1 MPEPLAKADAPPRAE
16 RPRLR
21 KLAAVVNAA
30 SGSVG
35 PGAAAQ
41 LASLVSG
48 QGLEL
53 SMAEPAPGEIETAVR
68 AAVDAAPD
76 LLIILAG
83 DGTARRAAELSGPD
97 GPLIA
102 PLAGGTMNV
111 LPHALYGVQLWTA
124 ALAQILEGGV
134 ERVVGGGRLD
144 GHAFYVAAILGAPA
158 LWGSVR
164 EAVRAGRFDKAGRG
178 VRYALARA
186 FSGDLHYVLD
196 GRPSRQTEA
205 LVLIT
210 PTVSTALHGEA
221 AALEAASLD
230 IRGADQ
236 VVGLAFNGL
245 TGDWRRDSRVSVE
258 TCERGRAQAR
268 RPIPCILDGEIQ
280 SVGREIAFSFEPRA
294 FRALVPAAR
303 NGA

>member
-1 MPEPLAKADAPPRAE
+1 MAEPLAETSRSPPDG

-21 KLAAVVNAA
+21 RLSAVVNAA

-41 LASLVSG
+41 LAGLVAE

-53 SMAEPAPGEIETAVR
+53 ALAEPAPGEIEAALR

-76 LLIILAG
+76 LVIVLAG
-83 DGTARRAAELSGPD
+83 DGTARRAAELSGPQ

-111 LPHALYGVQLWTA
+111 LPHALYGARPWTA
-124 ALAQILEGGV
+124 ALADILESGV
-134 ERVVGGGRLD
+134 ERQVSGGRL
-144 GHAFYVAAILGAPA
+144 GGRAFYVAAILGAPA
-158 LWGSVR
+158 LWGGVR
-164 EAVRAGRFDKAGRG
+164 EAIRAGRFDKAGRG
-178 VRYALARA
+178 VRYALSRA
-186 FSGDLHYVLD
+186 FSGDLHYALE
-196 GRPSRQTEA
+196 GRASRQTEA

-210 PTVSTALHGEA
+210 PTVSAALGGEP
-221 AALEAASLD
+221 ALEAASLD

-236 VVGLAFNGL
+236 AVGLAFNGL
-245 TGDWRRDSRVSVE
+245 TGDWRRDPRVNVE
-258 TCERGRAQAR
+258 PCQQGHARAR

-280 SVGREIAFSFEPRA
+280 RVGREVDFAFEPRA
-294 FRALVPAAR
+294 FRALVPGAGSAA
-303 NGA
+303 

>member
-1 MPEPLAKADAPPRAE
+1 MADTIATAETPPPAG

-21 KLAAVVNAA
+21 RLAAVVNSA
-30 SGSVG
+30 SGGVG
-35 PGAAAQ
+35 PGAAAA
-41 LASLVSG
+41 LASLVSE

-53 SMAEPAPGEIETAVR
+53 TLAEPAPNGIDAAVR
-68 AAVDAAPD
+68 AAVEAAPD
-76 LLIILAG
+76 LLIVLAG

-97 GPLIA
+97 GPPIA

-111 LPHALYGVQLWTA
+111 LPHALYGPQPWAA
-124 ALAQILEGGV
+124 ALAEILESGV
-134 ERVVGGGRLD
+134 ERTISGGRLD

-164 EAVRAGRFDKAGRG
+164 EAMRAGRFGKAGRG

-196 GRPSRQTEA
+196 GKPSRQTEA

-210 PTVSTALHGEA
+210 PTVSTAMPGEA

-230 IRGADQ
+230 IRRADQ
-236 VVGLAFNGL
+236 VVGLAFHGL

-258 TCERGRAQAR
+258 SCERGRARAR

-280 SVGREIAFSFEPRA
+280 SVGREIEFSFEPRA
-294 FRALVPAAR
+294 FRALVPAAG
-303 NGA
+303 GAA

>member
-1 MPEPLAKADAPPRAE
+1 MADTIATADTPPPAG

-21 KLAAVVNAA
+21 RLAAVVNSA
-30 SGSVG
+30 SGGVG
-35 PGAAAQ
+35 PGAAAA
-41 LASLVSG
+41 LASLVSR

-53 SMAEPAPGEIETAVR
+53 TLAEPAPGEIEAAVR

-76 LLIILAG
+76 LLVILAG

-111 LPHALYGVQLWTA
+111 LPHALYGAQPWAA
-124 ALAQILEGGV
+124 ALAKILERGV
-134 ERVVGGGRLD
+134 ERMVCGGRVD
-144 GHAFYVAAILGAPA
+144 GRAFYVAAILGAPA

-164 EAVRAGRFDKAGRG
+164 EAIRAGRFDKAGRG
-178 VRYALARA
+178 IRYALSRA
-186 FSGDLHYVLD
+186 FSGDLHYALD
-196 GRPSRQTEA
+196 GNPSRQTEA

-210 PTVSTALHGEA
+210 PTVSTALPGEA
-221 AALEAASLD
+221 AALEAASVD

-236 VVGLAFNGL
+236 AVGLAFNGL
-245 TGDWRRDSRVSVE
+245 TGDWRRDPRVSVQ
-258 TCERGRAQAR
+258 TCDRGHARAR

-280 SVGREIAFSFEPRA
+280 SVGRHVDFAFEPRA
-294 FRALVPAAR
+294 FRALVPAG
-303 NGA
+303 GAA

>member
-1 MPEPLAKADAPPRAE
+1 MADTIATADTPPPAG

-21 KLAAVVNAA
+21 RLAAVVNSA
-30 SGSVG
+30 SGGVG
-35 PGAAAQ
+35 TGAAAA

-53 SMAEPAPGEIETAVR
+53 TLAEPAPGEIEAAVR

-76 LLIILAG
+76 LLVILAG

-111 LPHALYGVQLWTA
+111 LPHALYGAQPWAA
-124 ALAQILEGGV
+124 ALAKILERGV
-134 ERVVGGGRLD
+134 ERMVCGGRVD
-144 GHAFYVAAILGAPA
+144 GRAFYVAAILGAPA

-164 EAVRAGRFDKAGRG
+164 EAIRAGRFDKAGRG
-178 VRYALARA
+178 IRYALSRA
-186 FSGDLHYVLD
+186 FSGDLHYALD
-196 GRPSRQTEA
+196 GNPSRQTEA

-210 PTVSTALHGEA
+210 PTVSTALPGEA
-221 AALEAASLD
+221 AALEAASVD

-236 VVGLAFNGL
+236 AVGLAFNGL
-245 TGDWRRDSRVSVE
+245 TGDWRRDPRVSVQ
-258 TCERGRAQAR
+258 TCDRGHARAR

-280 SVGREIAFSFEPRA
+280 SVGRHVDFAFEPRA
-294 FRALVPAAR
+294 FRALVPAG
-303 NGA
+303 GAA